1 MSTNYYLN
9 NYPSASLTDTG
20 NTDTDKTIFGLEKN
34 VIKRLNEYND
44 AYFKLGTCKYIIE
57 NLPQS
62 VTFNPTTKQ
71 FTGATEAVNTTF
83 SSRGC
88 DNDAYTYSLQPSTN
102 RYTVTNNLTT
112 ETDNLNRAVNDL
124 NAALGAITAA
134 DRVSKTT
141 YDTSMNH
148 INNLVTKINNLRG
161 EYDPKL
167 QDIIE
172 NSNRSVSQQSIDSAA
187 YIGVIMSIGLASL
200 LFFTF
205 VRSS

>member
-1 MSTNYYLN
+1 MPNYYLN
-9 NYPSASLTDTG
+9 NYSSTLTDSN
-20 NTDTDKTIFGLEKN
+20 NTTSGADKTIFGLEKN

-44 AYFKLGTCKYIIE
+44 AYFKLGTCKYIVQ
-57 NLPQS
+57 NFNQG
-62 VTFNPTTKQ
+62 TFNPDTKQ
-71 FTGATEAVNTTF
+71 FTGATEAVTTTF
-83 SSRGC
+83 NSRGC
-88 DNDAYTYSLQPSTN
+88 NAYTYSGTAGN
-102 RYTVTNNLTT
+102 YNITNNLQN
-112 ETDNLNRAVNDL
+112 ETSNLQKAVNDL
-124 NAALGAITAA
+124 KSAITATGS
-134 DRVSKTT
+134 VGKNK
-141 YDTSMNH
+141 YDASMND
-148 INNLVTKINNLRG
+148 INDLVTQINNLRG